1 MITSSARFRD
11 AGAVLVIA
19 LFTGLLTLAPPI
31 DRLRGLSIDILTALR
46 WRVFGAMHEPQ
57 TSPTVVVALDEETYR
72 TPPFVGTPAITWTPE
87 IARALNAIIAGGAK
101 AIGFDIVFPTSIEQS
116 EIPFGDGTLG
126 GRLRGFDRD
135 FLRALAL
142 GARDGK
148 VVLGEAQHRD
158 FPIMPSPGQRIAVGQ
173 NANIRSLNVYSDIDD
188 VVRRV
193 PLTVIVDGKAETSMA
208 VELASRA
215 LGTTPAT
222 AADGSMILSGYR
234 IPAHIPN
241 TMTLNFDG
249 GADQIPT
256 FSLADLR
263 ACNDKDDSQ
272 FFRRYFD
279 GKVVL
284 IATVLDVEDRQ
295 VTSKRFATA
304 PENPV
309 GPRCAL
315 ATPPPSTAFA
325 RDSIPGVYT
334 HATAVN
340 NLIRREALIELGAPG
355 RGLIS
360 VALAGLAAAAILT
373 LPLLPALFVAIAA
386 AALWIAGALFAF
398 TYSQLALPLI
408 EPLLAG
414 VVSLGTA
421 TGFRFLVADKD
432 RRFLRKSFALYLA
445 PSVIEKMVAANK
457 LPALGGETRNVT
469 VFFSDLA
476 GFSSISEVLTPP
488 ELVKFMN
495 EYFSAMTDIIQE
507 HGGLVE
513 KYIGDAI
520 FAVFGA
526 PFDDPDHAG
535 SAVSAALRCRERL
548 HRLNIE
554 PAEWQR
560 FTLRQRIGINTG
572 DALVGNVG
580 SRQRF
585 NYTATGDTVNI
596 ASRLEGANKYFG
608 TEIMAAKSTFER
620 TAANFAWREL
630 DIVRVVGRD
639 EPVGIYE
646 PLARHGEETP
656 EQKVMV
662 AAYQHGLACWRSR
675 DFVGCAE
682 VLAPV
687 AAADPPS
694 AILLQRAKKSL
705 LHPPAADWD
714 GVNTLEAK

>member
-1 MITSSARFRD
+1 MVSVSPRLRD
-11 AGAVLVIA
+11 AIAVFIIA
-19 LFTGLLTLAPPI
+19 LVAGALIFVPPL
-31 DRLRGLSIDILTALR
+31 DRLRGLSIDILTMLR
-46 WRVFGAMHEPQ
+46 WRLFGSMHKPEQ
-57 TSPTVVVALDEETYR
+57 SPTVVVALDEETYR
-72 TPPFVGTPAITWTPE
+72 TPPFAGTPAITWTTE
-87 IARALNAIIAGGAK
+87 IGQVLTAILAGGAK
-101 AIGFDIVFPTSIEQS
+101 VVGFDIVFPTSIEQS
-116 EIPFGDGTLG
+116 EMPFGDGTLG

-158 FPIMPSPGQRIAVGQ
+158 FPILPSPAQRIAVGQ
-173 NANIRSLNVYSDIDD
+173 TANIRSLNVYSDPDD
-188 VVRRV
+188 VVRRI
-193 PLTVIVDGKAETSMA
+193 PLSVTVDGSPQPSMA

-215 LGTTPAT
+215 LGAEPRNIS
-222 AADGSMILSGYR
+222 GSR
-234 IPAHIPN
+234 IPSQIPN
-241 TMTLNFDG
+241 TMALNFDG
-249 GADQIPT
+249 GADPVPT
-256 FSLADLR
+256 YSLVDLL
-263 ACNDKDDSQ
+263 ACVDKGDGE
-272 FFRRYFD
+272 FFHNNFA

-304 PENPV
+304 PENPN
-309 GPRCAL
+309 GTRCAL
-315 ATPPPSTAFA
+315 AQPPPSTVFA
-325 RDSIPGVYT
+325 RDSTPGVYT

-340 NLIRREALIELGAPG
+340 NLIRGDALIEVGPIG
-355 RGLIS
+355 RGTIAFAFAAVIA
-360 VALAGLAAAAILT
+360 VATLT
-373 LPLLPALFVAIAA
+373 LPLFAAVPAYLAVAA
-386 AALWIAGALFAF
+386 AWTFGSVLAF
-398 TYSQLALPLI
+398 TYSPLALPLI

-414 VVSLGTA
+414 VLGLGAA

-445 PSVIEKMVAANK
+445 PAVVEKMVAANK
-457 LPALGGETRNVT
+457 LPALGGEIRDVT
-469 VFFSDLA
+469 VYFSDLA

-488 ELVKFMN
+488 DLVKFMN
-495 EYFSAMTDIIQE
+495 QYFSAMTDIIQE

-526 PFDDPDHAG
+526 PFDDPDHA
-535 SAVSAALRCRERL
+535 SNAVSAALRCRERL

-560 FTLRQRIGINTG
+560 FTLRQRIGLNTG

-620 TAANFAWREL
+620 AAASFAWREL
-630 DIVRVVGRD
+630 DIVRVQGRD
-639 EPVGIYE
+639 EPVSIYE
-646 PLARHGEETP
+646 PLARFGEETP
-656 EQKVMV
+656 EQKVVV
-662 AAYQHGLACWRSR
+662 AAYGHALACWRRR
-675 DFVGCAE
+675 DFAGCTE
-682 VLAPV
+682 VLAPI
-687 AAADPPS
+687 APADPPS
-694 AILLQRAKKSL
+694 AILLQRAKKFL
-705 LHPPAADWD
+705 AHPPAADWD
-714 GVNTLEAK
+714 AVNTLEGK